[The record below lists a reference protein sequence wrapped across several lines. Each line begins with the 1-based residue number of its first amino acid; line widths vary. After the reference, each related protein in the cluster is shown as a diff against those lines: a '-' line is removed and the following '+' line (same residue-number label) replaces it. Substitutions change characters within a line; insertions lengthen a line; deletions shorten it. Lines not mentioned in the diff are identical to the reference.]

1 MGVLCWPMLI
11 AFSNSRKLGAI
22 TISCLI
28 GFTAVATADE
38 GMWLFNAPPLR
49 QLKGKYNF
57 EPTPQWLDHLQK
69 ASVRFNS
76 GGSGSFVSEN
86 GLVITN
92 HHVGADTLQKISS
105 QEHNYLRDG
114 FYAKTQTEEIKSTDL
129 ELNVLESIEDV
140 TARVSGAVKS
150 GMTPDQASAARSS
163 AIAQI
168 EKESKEK
175 TALRSDVITL
185 YQGGAYHLY
194 RYKRYDDIRLVFAPE
209 QQMAFFG
216 GDPDNFEYP
225 RFDLDICI
233 FRVYENGHP
242 ARIDNFLKW
251 NPRGPSNG
259 ELTFVSG
266 SPGKTDRQLTL
277 DELADTRDRYLPYV
291 LRMFNRRE
299 VLELAYSAR
308 SFENARRARDDLFG
322 DQNNRKRYDGYLAGL
337 LNPEIWSQLQAREQ
351 KLRDAIMRDPKL
363 RSTIGAYE
371 RIKKAE
377 TEIAKRAPIYNYLEQ
392 ERPITIGYRAPR
404 AFSGNLFKYA
414 RLLMRAVD
422 ERAKPN
428 GERIPEFRDSARESL
443 ELELFSTEPIYDD
456 YEILRLTDS
465 LTDFASQFGA
475 NDPLVQKVLARKSPH
490 ARAVELVSGTRLKD
504 VGVRKNLYKGNPAA
518 LQGAHDPMIDLAR
531 LIDGPA
537 RTARKLYDAQEEIKK
552 QAYSEIA
559 KARFAIEGTN
569 NYPDATFTLRL
580 SFGTVRSYE
589 QDSKQIPAFTD
600 FAGLYQ
606 RFAEH
611 DNKPP
616 FDLPQRWIDKKS
628 NLNLTIHF
636 NFVSDADIIGG
647 NSGSP
652 VVNKANEFVGIIF
665 DGNIQSLVL
674 DCIYTDVQARAVSVD
689 SAAIT
694 EAIRKVYG
702 ASALADELEGV
713 TK

>member
-49 QLKGKYNF
+49 HLKEKYNF

-76 GGSGSFVSEN
+76 GGSGSFVSAN

-114 FYAKTQTEEIKSTDL
+114 FYARTQTEEIKSTDL

-140 TARVSGAVKS
+140 TARVNGAIKS
-150 GMTPDQASAARSS
+150 GMTPAQASAARSS

-242 ARIDNFLKW
+242 ARTDNFLKW
-251 NPRGPSNG
+251 NVHGPSDG

-337 LNPEIWSQLQAREQ
+337 LDPEIWSQLQAREQ

-363 RSTIGAYE
+363 RSTIGAYD

-404 AFSGNLFKYA
+404 ALSGNLFKYA
-414 RLLMRAVD
+414 RLLIRAVD

-456 YEILRLTDS
+456 YEIVRLTDS

-475 NDPLVQKVLARKSPH
+475 NDPLVQKVFAGKSPH
-490 ARAVELVSGTRLKD
+490 ARAVELVSATKLKD
-504 VGVRKNLYKGNPAA
+504 VEVRKNLNKGDPAV
-518 LQGAHDPMIDLAR
+518 LQAAHDPMIDLAR
-531 LIDGPA
+531 LIDRPA

-559 KARFAIEGTN
+559 KARFALEGTN

-580 SFGTVRSYE
+580 SYGTVRGYE
-589 QDSKQIPAFTD
+589 QDGKQIPAFTD

-606 RFAEH
+606 RSGEH

-628 NLNLTIHF
+628 NLNLTTHF

-674 DCIYTDVQARAVSVD
+674 DGIYTDVQARAVSVD
-689 SAAIT
+689 SAAFI
-694 EAIRKVYG
+694 EAMRKVYDAG
-702 ASALADELEGV
+702 ALADELEG
-713 TK
+713 KK

>member
-1 MGVLCWPMLI
+1 MHRAFYDARMPNEIRRFLLGSVFVLAM
-11 AFSNSRKLGAI
+11 AFNPFA
-22 TISCLI
+22 
-28 GFTAVATADE
+28 AADE
-38 GMWLFNAPPLR
+38 GMWLFNAPPLK
-49 QLKGKYNF
+49 QLKEKYQF

-76 GGSGSFVSEN
+76 GGSGSFVSAN

-92 HHVGADTLQKISS
+92 HHVAADCLQKFGDE
-105 QEHNYLRDG
+105 QHNYLRDG
-114 FYAKTQTEEIKSTDL
+114 FYAKTQSEEKKCVDL

-140 TARVSGAVKS
+140 TARVNSAVKS
-150 GMTPDQASAARSS
+150 GMSSDAAAGARRN

-175 TALRSDVITL
+175 TGLRSDVVTL

-194 RYKRYDDIRLVFAPE
+194 RYKRYDDVRLVFAPE
-209 QQMAFFG
+209 QQIAFYG

-233 FRVYENGHP
+233 FRVYENGQP
-242 ARIDNFLKW
+242 AKIDNFLKW
-251 NPRGPSNG
+251 NSRGPSNV

-299 VLELAYSAR
+299 VLELSYSAR
-308 SFENARRARDDLFG
+308 SFENARKARDDLFG

-337 LNPEIWSQLQAREQ
+337 LDPQTWSALTAREQ
-351 KLRDAIMRDPKL
+351 KLRDAIARDPKL
-363 RSTIGAYE
+363 RSTTAAYD
-371 RIKKAE
+371 RIKNAQA
-377 TEIAKRAPIYNYLEQ
+377 EIAKNAPLYNYLEQ
-392 ERPITIGYRAPR
+392 ERPITIGYRGPR
-404 AFSGNLFKYA
+404 ALSGNLFKYA
-414 RLLMRAVD
+414 RLLIRAVD

-465 LTDFASQFGA
+465 LTDFASQFAA
-475 NDPLVQKVLARKSPH
+475 NDPLVQKVLAGKSPH
-490 ARAVELVSGTRLKD
+490 ARAVELVTGTKLKD
-504 VGVRKNLYKGNPAA
+504 VAVRKDIYGKDAAA
-518 LQGAHDPMIDLAR
+518 LQAFHDPMIDLAR
-531 LIDGPA
+531 LVDGPA
-537 RTARKLYDAQEEIKK
+537 RDARKRYDAQEEIKK

-559 KARFAIEGTN
+559 KAHFAIEGASS
-569 NYPDATFTLRL
+569 YPDATFTLRL
-580 SFGTVRSYE
+580 SYGTVRGYE
-589 QDSKQIPAFTD
+589 QDGKQIPPFTD

-606 RFAEH
+606 RSVEH
-611 DNKPP
+611 DNKSP
-616 FDLPQRWIDKKS
+616 FDLPQRWIDKKA
-628 NLNLTIHF
+628 NLNLATHF

-674 DCIYTDVQARAVSVD
+674 DCIFTDKQARAVSVD
-689 SAAIT
+689 SAAII
-694 EAIRKVYG
+694 EALRKVYG
-702 ASALADELEGV
+702 ASGLADELESA
-713 TK
+713 K